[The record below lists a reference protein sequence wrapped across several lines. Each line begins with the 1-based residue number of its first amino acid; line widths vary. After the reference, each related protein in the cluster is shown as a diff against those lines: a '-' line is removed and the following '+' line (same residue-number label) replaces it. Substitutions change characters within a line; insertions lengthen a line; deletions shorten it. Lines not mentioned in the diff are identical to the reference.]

1 MAAGRPFHGSFVAIP
16 RAPLSSALHV
26 SRKVNMDV
34 LFEPAVLVSFFVTVL
49 GAIFAKRLSMLGE
62 YLIGHIS
69 LIS

>member
-1 MAAGRPFHGSFVAIP
+1 
-16 RAPLSSALHV
+16 
-26 SRKVNMDV
+26 MDV